1 MELITYRK
9 TLDVHK
15 NGVQFTLRGFE
26 TADKMSRVIEI
37 SLMASGDTVD
47 FPLERLVAVMYV
59 TTPSAKEAVMHD
71 CEIVDNKIV
80 YNVLPIVE
88 EGITTMKLKLI
99 ETGPE
104 GARRVL
110 ATPKFE
116 VEVVD
121 SGIRDDGP
129 GVDST
134 FEENYT
140 GDKINPEFTA
150 LENFIA
156 KAEVAYGK
164 RLERIELD
172 SQCIFKAW
180 FADGTTYETT
190 LLRDLFV
197 RGDVKL
203 ATSYAVG
210 GTGLRSDE
218 DIDNAKYYS
227 KVAESEA
234 LSAKNIME
242 NSEDVLSQVRQ
253 HGVYTA
259 FRVDFNTG
267 EVEYVS
273 PHYHFNI
280 DKTTGEL
287 NAEEQTYTFIEEIS
301 RVVVEWLASKGIVL
315 EDLKAISEEHTN
327 KIEMLEAHKVNL
339 QADISKLQSD
349 LIGAYTYLD
358 TERVTPIELGGTGA
372 KTKEDA
378 IKNLGIDKYQMP
390 WNVDKDI
397 RPICKADTGFFVEVA
412 DDYDIN
418 SQAPVVSSNL
428 ATNNKRIY
436 MKNSGIIYLNFKLN
450 VRIFRDDQG
459 LAYKGVKYAY
469 LGIYVNEVLVAS
481 YGVDFFE
488 KHTEAD
494 VVNGTYDKTVM
505 SFKNE
510 ELDKDW
516 EKTLR
521 LNVKKGD
528 VVRLYIS
535 AFCDDSLHGQLRNG
549 LTIGVSNI
557 NLYANGETPY
567 TYDDIDDT
575 FPMKNDKFE
584 STLENLLVDTE
595 TPFE

>member
-134 FEENYT
+134 FEENHT
-140 GDKINPEFTA
+140 GDKINLGFTA

-327 KIEMLEAHKVNL
+327 KIEMLEAHRVNH
-339 QADISKLQSD
+339 QTDISKLKSD
-349 LIGAYTYLD
+349 LIGARAYFES
-358 TERVTPIELGGTGA
+358 ERVTPVELGGTGA
-372 KTKEDA
+372 KTKEEA
-378 IKNLGIDKYQMP
+378 IKNLGIDKYRMP
-390 WNVDKDI
+390 WNVDKNI
-397 RPICKADTGFFVEVA
+397 RRICNKGTELSVQAVGGTVNSAEKKFYV
-412 DDYDIN
+412 IN
-418 SQAPVVSSNL
+418 S
-428 ATNNKRIY
+428 
-436 MKNSGIIYLNFKLN
+436 GEIYLGYNFRMIN
-450 VRIFRDDQG
+450 YNNYAAHVYRDVR
-459 LAYKGVKYAY
+459 YAY
-469 LGIYVNEVLVAS
+469 YGIYVNEELVHCR
-481 YGVDFFE
+481 GVDFFE
-488 KHTEAD
+488 KHKEGDFYDNSYDTS
-494 VVNGTYDKTVM
+494 VVSFAVGEYHSLRNPM
-505 SFKNE
+505 SPQ
-510 ELDKDW
+510 
-516 EKTLR
+516 KTLVK
-521 LNVKKGD
+521 LNVKSGD
-528 VVRLYIS
+528 VVRIYAS
-535 AFCDDSLHGQLRNG
+535 TACDETDGG
-549 LTIGVSNI
+549 DEYYEVEMKDI

-567 TYDDIDDT
+567 TYEDITDT
-575 FPMKNDKFE
+575 FPIDISDYTIDNDLVEVPDIDFE
-584 STLENLLVDTE
+584 
-595 TPFE
+595 

>member
-134 FEENYT
+134 FEENHT
-140 GDKINPEFTA
+140 GDKINPGFTA

-327 KIEMLEAHKVNL
+327 KIEMLETHRVNH
-339 QADISKLQSD
+339 QADISKLKSD
-349 LIGAYTYLD
+349 LIGARAYFES
-358 TERVTPIELGGTGA
+358 ERVTPVELGGTGA
-372 KTKEDA
+372 KTKEEA
-378 IKNLGIDKYQMP
+378 IKNLGIDKHQMP
-390 WNVDKDI
+390 WNVDKNI
-397 RPICKADTGFFVEVA
+397 RPLCTSSTEFVLNTADGGTGT
-412 DDYDIN
+412 IGLHRN
-418 SQAPVVSSNL
+418 SKKIL
-428 ATNNKRIY
+428 
-436 MKNSGIIYLNFKLN
+436 MKNSGRIYMGFDYNFAI
-450 VRIFRDDQG
+450 VTGDSG
-459 LAYKGVKYAY
+459 LADENIKYACF
-469 LGIYVNEVLVAS
+469 GIYVNEKLIKS
-481 YGVDFFE
+481 YGIDFFE
-488 KHTEAD
+488 KYNED
-494 VVNGTYDKTVM
+494 DFRNGNYDKTAISCTVEDRGVI
-505 SFKNE
+505 SKRIVT
-510 ELDKDW
+510 LDV
-516 EKTLR
+516 E
-521 LNVKKGD
+521 KGD
-528 VVRLYIS
+528 VIRLYAS
-535 AFCDDSLHGQLRNG
+535 AICDVSGH
-549 LTIGVSNI
+549 TTEGVRVAVRNI
-557 NLYANGETPY
+557 NLFANSETPY
-567 TYDDIDDT
+567 TYVDLDDT
-575 FPMKNDKFE
+575 FPIDLSDYTIDDLVEVPDVEFE
-584 STLENLLVDTE
+584 
-595 TPFE
+595 